1 MHVRRSLWLYS
12 EEMIAVSEGRRQE
25 EKQDN
30 LLGVITVAWL
40 SLWSLNIRSDSGE
53 AEKASPLK
61 MPSIPKWEE
70 HVWE

>member
-53 AEKASPLK
+53 AEKAPPLK